1 MYSEIKEKA
10 GALPA
15 FLCYSVGADII
26 RPFFY
31 KSKFFS

>member
-10 GALPA
+10 GVLPA

-26 RPFFY
+26 RPFL
-31 KSKFFS
+31 